1 MSCVERYSLRMSKVT
16 EKTSFKTPQAGAR
29 GQGVLSRL
37 DAAWAWLDGFVGRWL
52 PVEFNPLAQSGRAVN
67 FCLLVAVASGVLM
80 FVWYSPSVQFA
91 YPSLKAIEGRTIGG
105 VVRGVHRY
113 SSDLMMLLLF
123 VHAFRM
129 FVAGKFF
136 GERWLAWV
144 SGIGLMALVWF
155 IGWTGYWLVWDQPA
169 QQVAVESMRFL
180 DALPIFGEPLGRSF
194 LADSLVPS
202 LLFFVVFFLHM
213 LLPLG
218 IAVGLVAHLLRLSRV
233 KLLPQWPLGASL
245 AAGLVVAA
253 LVYPAPLDSA
263 AAMAEKVEAFT
274 VDAWYMAP
282 LALSLRLQSAGLW
295 VAIGG
300 AIGLG
305 AAIPWLFGRR
315 RNKHSYQAVVDESR
329 CHSCSQCSQ
338 DCPYDAITLVPRTD
352 GKNFPSVAW
361 VDPERCVGCGVC
373 NGSCDSAGVGLQWFS
388 TLGEEKRIL
397 DTVARTR
404 EGGGGDWIAF
414 VPGEADGG
422 VGQFRK
428 RIWEERLVGYEVFVV
443 PTASWVRS
451 SLVEQLL
458 KRGSKGVLVLRDDR
472 AERVSRDG
480 GQWVEDRL
488 SQRRS
493 PEFRPKRAGAGGRWQ
508 VLDYNSAQIGTM
520 LRAAE
525 SFRGGASLAL
535 GQPRSKLG
543 AVAALI
549 VLMAGIL
556 VAAVGPSHMRVANP
570 ASPDPEFVFS
580 FKAFGAFEAASELSA
595 EEQAKLPVHMR
606 GHSTEKPSRQAVQVR
621 LYLDGKEQ
629 GERRFDPK
637 GVSGDGPAIGQWR
650 LPVDAG
656 QRNVR
661 VELERGGGEPLQ
673 VWEGEFLARRRHVS
687 VLTYDKGEGFA
698 LHAEGIEYET
708 GNE

>member
-1 MSCVERYSLRMSKVT
+1 MAKVAEQTVSER
-16 EKTSFKTPQAGAR
+16 PQVGVR
-29 GQGVLSRL
+29 GQGILSKV
-37 DAAWAWLDGFVGRWL
+37 DAAWAWLDGFLGRWL
-52 PVEFNPLAQSGRAVN
+52 PVELNPLAQSGRAIN

-80 FVWYSPSVQFA
+80 FIWYSPSVQFA
-91 YPSLKAIEGRTIGG
+91 YPSLKDIEGRTLGG

-113 SSDLMMLLLF
+113 SSDMMMLLLF

-194 LADSLVPS
+194 LADALVPS

-218 IAVGLVAHLLRLSRV
+218 IAIGLVVHLLRLSRV
-233 KLLPQWPLGASL
+233 KLLPQWPLGLSL
-245 AAGLVVAA
+245 TIGLIVAA
-253 LVYPAPLDSA
+253 IVYPAPLDSA
-263 AAMAEKVEAFT
+263 AAMAEKAEAFT

-305 AAIPWLFGRR
+305 ALVPWLFGKRR
-315 RNKHSYQAVVDESR
+315 KKESYQAVVEESR

-338 DCPYDAITLVPRTD
+338 DCPYDAITLIPRTD

-361 VDPERCVGCGVC
+361 VDPARCVGCGVC

-388 TLGEEKRIL
+388 TLSEEKRIL
-397 DTVARTR
+397 NTVALAR
-404 EGGGGDWIAF
+404 ERGGGDWIAF
-414 VPGEADGG
+414 VAGEVDGG
-422 VGQFRK
+422 IAQYRK
-428 RIWEERLVGYEVFVV
+428 QIWEERLAGYEVFVV

-458 KRGSKGVLVLRDDR
+458 KRGSKGVLVLRDGR
-472 AERVSRDG
+472 AESASRDG

-488 SQRRS
+488 EQRRS
-493 PEFRPKRAGAGGRWQ
+493 PEFRPKRAGEGGRWK
-508 VLDYNSAQIGTM
+508 VLDYTSGDTE
-520 LRAAE
+520 RVVGAAAA
-525 SFRGGASLAL
+525 FRGGSKSAAGRRRPSFLTGAL
-535 GQPRSKLG
+535 
-543 AVAALI
+543 ALI
-549 VLMAGIL
+549 VLMLGIL
-556 VAAVGPSHMRVANP
+556 AAAVGPSHLRVTNP
-570 ASPDPEFVFS
+570 ASPEPEFVFS
-580 FKAFGAFEAASELSA
+580 FKAFGAYEEVEALSE
-595 EEQAKLPVHMR
+595 EEQEKLPIHMR
-606 GHSTEKPSRQAVQVR
+606 GRSAAKPKRGDVLVTLS
-621 LYLDGKEQ
+621 LDGEDLGQ
-629 GERRFDPK
+629 RRFAAK
-637 GVSGDGPAIGQWR
+637 GVSSDGPAMGQWR
-650 LPVDAG
+650 LPVVPG
-656 QRNVR
+656 QRQVR
-661 VELERGGGEPLQ
+661 VEVTRGGEEPLLA
-673 VWEGEFLARRRHVS
+673 WEGTFSARERHVS
-687 VLTYDKGEGFA
+687 VLTYEKGEGFVF
-698 LHAEGIEYET
+698 HGKESDYEKND
-708 GNE
+708 G